1 MVACLTCVALDKAIA
16 DDFEGCMAGHDRYK
30 SHLTDLENA
39 RAQCDAEEQQLRN
52 DPTLSEEELEMALQQ
67 QCPAK
72 QVVCNQVAPESG
84 HAACEAFLQ
93 SGFGDELQMAAAQ
106 EANGVLKSFYDECTA
121 Q

>member
-1 MVACLTCVALDKAIA
+1 
-16 DDFEGCMAGHDRYK
+16 MAGHERYK

-39 RAQCDAEEQQLRN
+39 RAQCEAEEQQLRN
-52 DPTLSEEELEMALQQ
+52 DPTLSEEELEVALQQ

-72 QVVCNQVAPESG
+72 QAVCNQVAPERG

-93 SGFGDELQMAAAQ
+93 SGFGDEAQVAAAQ